1 MCAVDNFTRE
11 ALALIVDTSIGGHR
25 MARGLIARHG
35 MPPTIVS
42 NNGTEM
48 TSRAMLEWT
57 NRTGTGWHYIA
68 PSKPQQN
75 GFVESFNGKLH
86 DEGLNEKVFAH
97 PANARAVIE
106 RWRRD
111 YNKSAAPLS
120 A

>member
-1 MCAVDNFTRE
+1 MDQPHRDR
-11 ALALIVDTSIGGHR
+11 LALHR
-25 MARGLIARHG
+25 A
-35 MPPTIVS
+35 
-42 NNGTEM
+42 
-48 TSRAMLEWT
+48 
-57 NRTGTGWHYIA
+57 
-68 PSKPQQN
+68 SKPQQN

>member
-1 MCAVDNFTRE
+1 
-11 ALALIVDTSIGGHR
+11 
-25 MARGLIARHG
+25 MARCLIARHG

-57 NRTGTGWHYIA
+57 NRTWTGWHYIA